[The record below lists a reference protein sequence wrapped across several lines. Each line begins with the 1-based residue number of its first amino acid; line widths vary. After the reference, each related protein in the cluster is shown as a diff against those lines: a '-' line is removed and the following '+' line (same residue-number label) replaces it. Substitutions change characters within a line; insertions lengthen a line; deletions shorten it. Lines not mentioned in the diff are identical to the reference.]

1 MGVYCVFGHVFMIDS
16 AGTHWY
22 SHEVISDWNEPLH
35 HYWLFNGLQ
44 GYRVSLLVNGLIE
57 E

>member
-1 MGVYCVFGHVFMIDS
+1 MGVYCVFGHVFMNDS

>member
-1 MGVYCVFGHVFMIDS
+1 MGVYCVFGHVFMNDS
-16 AGTHWY
+16 AGTHWH
-22 SHEVISDWNEPLH
+22 SHEVISDWHEPLH